1 MVQAGRWTP
10 APKETQMANAIKTHS
25 SIATDSEA
33 ELRRVLGEDATS
45 TFEDD
50 PKFINSNPAAAGS
63 SQNVAVQRDEDDTED
78 SDEEEDEEDEDG
90 DEEDEDEDEDEDDL
104 ETDRVAEA
112 ALRMKAEYA
121 VCV

>member
-1 MVQAGRWTP
+1 MNST
-10 APKETQMANAIKTHS
+10 IKTHS

-33 ELRRVLGEDATS
+33 ELRRVIGEDATS

-50 PKFINSNPAAAGS
+50 PKFVDSNPAAEGS
-63 SQNVAVQRDEDDTED
+63 SQNVALQRDEDDTED
-78 SDEEEDEEDEDG
+78 SDEEDDELEEEDEED
-90 DEEDEDEDEDEDDL
+90 DEDEDEDDDEEEEDEEDL